1 MTYRPLAWA
10 LAVAF
15 SHGLCPTASA
25 QTVLDTVSV
34 QAESIQDDID
44 ETATMT
50 TLDATRISEG
60 MVANIKD
67 AVRYE
72 PGISVTNNASRFG
85 LAGFNIRGVEDNRVL
100 MQIDG
105 VRLPE
110 AFKIGGY
117 ANVGRNLVDVALL
130 KRIDIQ
136 RGSASALYGSG
147 ALGGAVGYITPDPE
161 DWLTGT
167 RPIGGGIEVQY
178 HSANDGKAVIPTL
191 AVGNGTLK
199 LLLRGVRRAGTETE
213 SKGTLDVIG
222 TQRTVANPQDDDTL
236 SGLAKIVFTPDASL
250 RTSLTLEG
258 FDRAVDTHYLSSVR
272 GPIVDVRTEDRYNRK
287 RISLDQRVSGLALG
301 TLDLKLYKQTNLT
314 QQDTFE
320 RRRYSPVLF
329 SLVDRNMEQQQDII
343 GMRLAFDTLLE
354 AQGAH
359 RINWGLE
366 VSRRDTVQMR
376 DGQEFFPTLNLL
388 EKEVAGITYPA
399 RDYPPSIIDEIGVF
413 AQDTWM
419 LSETWS
425 FLLGMRYDR
434 YMLKPEPD
442 ALYTSANP
450 TATASPK
457 TLDAF
462 SPKLGAIWRFAPG
475 FELSGQYAWGFRA
488 PPFDDVNIG
497 FTNPGAYITIPNP
510 ELEPEISHGPE
521 ISLRRRHARGQWHV
535 TGFDTRYKNFIETEA
550 LSCPRGP
557 APPGTLGPLLPTAN
571 PLCSPSEVDTFQA
584 LNLDGV
590 RIYGLEAG
598 FAQSLN
604 SDWALR
610 GSLAWAHGRDADAN
624 PIDSVNPLSA
634 TLGLIYDVGTWKL
647 ETTLTMAR
655 GKSGKDARRND
666 AGAVERL
673 YLSDGYAVVDLR
685 GHWRFARHGRVSLGV
700 LNLFDTRYSQW
711 SDVPVRDVHIAD
723 SSFGPDRYSQP
734 GRNFSFSLSYDFK

>member
-1 MTYRPLAWA
+1 MTYRPLVLA

-15 SHGLCPTASA
+15 SHGLCHSTFA

-34 QAESIQDDID
+34 AADALRDDTD
-44 ETATMT
+44 ETATLT
-50 TLDATRISEG
+50 TLDATRLSES

-117 ANVGRNLVDVALL
+117 ANVGRNLVDIALL

-161 DWLTGT
+161 DWLNDGRTL
-167 RPIGGGIEVQY
+167 GGGLELQY
-178 HSANDGKAVIPTL
+178 HSANDGKALIPTL
-191 AVGNGTLK
+191 AVGSDTVK
-199 LLLRGVRRAGTETE
+199 LLLRGVRRSGSETE

-236 SGLAKIVFTPDASL
+236 SGLVKMVFTPNTSL
-250 RTSLTLEG
+250 RTALTLEG
-258 FDRAVDTHYLSSVR
+258 FDRAVDTHHLSSVR

-287 RISLDQRVSGLALG
+287 RVSFDQRVSGLALG

-314 QQDTFE
+314 TQDTFE
-320 RRRYSPVLF
+320 RRRYTPTLF
-329 SLVDRNMEQQQDII
+329 SLVDRNMEQQQDIV
-343 GMRLAFDTLLE
+343 GLRLAFDTLLE

-359 RINWGLE
+359 NLNWGVE
-366 VSRRDTVQMR
+366 VSRRDTIQMR

-388 EKEVAGITYPA
+388 EKEIAGITYPA
-399 RDYPPSIIDEIGVF
+399 RDYPPSTIDELGVF

-419 LSETWS
+419 LSEQWS
-425 FLLGMRYDR
+425 FLIGLRYDR
-434 YMLKPEPD
+434 YKLKPEPD
-442 ALYTSANP
+442 ALYTAANP
-450 TATASPK
+450 TAIAAPVTTDS
-457 TLDAF
+457 F

-510 ELEPEISHGPE
+510 KLESEVSRGPE
-521 ISLRRRHARGQWHV
+521 ISLRQRHAQGHWHL
-535 TGFDTRYKNFIETEA
+535 TAFDTRYRNFIETEA
-550 LSCPRGP
+550 LDCPRAPG
-557 APPGTLGPLLPTAN
+557 PPGVLGPLLPTAN

-584 LNLDGV
+584 INLDGV
-590 RIYGLEAG
+590 RIYGMEAG
-598 FAQSLN
+598 FGH
-604 SDWALR
+604 ALSPAWTIR
-610 GSLAWAHGRDADAN
+610 GGLAWAHGRDADAN
-624 PIDSVNPLSA
+624 PIDSVNPLTA
-634 TLGLIYDVGTWKL
+634 TLGLIYDKAAWKL
-647 ETTLTMAR
+647 ETSLSMAR
-655 GKSGKDARRND
+655 GKSGKDARRN
-666 AGAVERL
+666 ASGAVQRL
-673 YLSDGYAVVDLR
+673 YLSDGYAIVDVR
-685 GHWRFARHGRVSLGV
+685 GHWRFARHGRISIGM
-700 LNLFDTRYSQW
+700 LNLFDTRYSHW

-734 GRNFSFSLSYDFK
+734 GRNFTFSLAYDFK